1 MKKYVILLIV
11 GVYVGL
17 IGTIGA
23 QETITSKKASV
34 KFDGGKNIEAE
45 NSTSKFIIRDSD
57 DSIVSL
63 ITIKD
68 FIFPN
73 SLMQEHFNENY
84 MESDKYPEAS
94 FSGKLT
100 GFNKDEITT
109 EKKSFEAVGK
119 MTIHGV
125 TKKIKLPVSIYV
137 NSNGEMELQ
146 STFKI
151 ALEDYKIKI
160 PKIMFVKIAEVAD
173 VNIVCWF

>member
-1 MKKYVILLIV
+1 MNLYLKIVLLSVAICFMQN
-11 GVYVGL
+11 GV
-17 IGTIGA
+17 A
-23 QETITSKKASV
+23 QNTITSKKSTV
-34 KFDGGKNIEAE
+34 KFDGGTNIEAE
-45 NSTSKFIIRDSD
+45 NSNSKFIIRDSD

-63 ITIKD
+63 IPIKD

-94 FSGKLT
+94 FSGKLID
-100 GFNKDEITT
+100 FNKDEINA

-125 TKKIKLPVSIYV
+125 TKKIKLPVLIHM
-137 NSNGEMELQ
+137 NSNGDMELQ

-151 ALEDYKIKI
+151 ELEDYKIKI

-173 VNIVCWF
+173 VNIACWF